1 MDVQIFCR
9 SPERKQIIDYCVKYF
24 TKTLKLR
31 NSRYQL
37 EVHSIYDLRGKEK
50 CNGQVY
56 QNGVK
61 SICMQ
66 LDNRL
71 SLAKLLIT
79 IAHEMVHVKQIA
91 KGQYRGKLAGNGK
104 VLSCWRGVPV
114 KAAYYE
120 RPWEV
125 EAYKRQTILV
135 EMMIENI
142 NKLAKKNKK

>member
-9 SPERKQIIDYCVKYF
+9 STERMQIIDYCVKYF
-24 TKTLKLR
+24 SKKLKLR
-31 NSRYQL
+31 NSKYQL
-37 EVHSIYDLRGKEK
+37 EVRSIYDLRGKEK

-56 QNGVK
+56 QNGIK

-71 SLAKLLIT
+71 SLATLLIT

-91 KGQYRGKLAGNGK
+91 KGQYRGKFADNGK
-104 VLSCWRGVPV
+104 VLSCWRGKPV
-114 KAAYYE
+114 KAAYRK

-135 EMMIENI
+135 EMMIANI
-142 NKLAKKNKK
+142 NKLAKNNKK